1 MTPRDTFNTFVS
13 PAAADCQS
21 DPGAPHRAVS
31 ALCHIDALAK
41 EVWHA
46 TKRPEGSVRRY
57 RNSLQEKC
65 VELGYAWDV
74 HDIHKHGLLT
84 RTSTLPNNERPQVVR
99 IGQAFQSNV
108 FQNDVFQMGRTD
120 VVLRLRDGT
129 AVRALD
135 VIQKCVQ
142 WWDAEL
148 LRLGWPR

>member
-1 MTPRDTFNTFVS
+1 MTPRDTFNTFVR

-21 DPGAPHRAVS
+21 DPAAPHRAVS
-31 ALCHIDALAK
+31 ALCHIDALAE

-46 TKRPEGSVRRY
+46 TNKPEGLVRRY

-108 FQNDVFQMGRTD
+108 FQNDVFQVGRTD

>member
-21 DPGAPHRAVS
+21 DPGATHRAVS
-31 ALCHIDALAK
+31 ALCHIDALAE

-46 TKRPEGSVRRY
+46 TKRPEGSVPRY

-108 FQNDVFQMGRTD
+108 FQNDVFQVGRTD

>member
-21 DPGAPHRAVS
+21 DPGATHRAVS
-31 ALCHIDALAK
+31 ALCHIDALAE

-108 FQNDVFQMGRTD
+108 FQNDVFQVGRTD